1 MSDVTTSL
9 DEFNATL
16 RSALAG
22 MDSNG
27 RREYIESRLV
37 EPSTVTLHW
46 EYGNNEP
53 FAAWVFADLRR
64 AGVVA
69 VYCKGGFGTLGAPRG
84 LCFRSATHFG
94 QDSSWFRTLSNL
106 AEDEGIPA

>member
-9 DEFNATL
+9 DDFKATL

-22 MDSNG
+22 IVSNG
-27 RREYIESRLV
+27 RREYIESHLV

-69 VYCKGGFGTLGAPRG
+69 VYCRGGFGALGAPWG
-84 LCFRSATHFG
+84 LCFRTSTHFG
-94 QDSSWFRTLSNL
+94 QDSGWFRTLSDL